1 MPFEKIDK
9 ETEEKTKEAKKGVR
23 IDMLKSK
30 GFSERDAI
38 IKGSKAAKEPLEDEV
53 LEDAAVEDKSYDSA
67 NSYDEPLLV
76 VEESQLGSIPEID
89 SEVHIMATGRVVGI
103 NSKEDGTKCVQ
114 LRLSGIS
121 ADSGGMTGME
131 KMPKMPNMMD
141 EMES

>member
-1 MPFEKIDK
+1 MPYDK
-9 ETEEKTKEAKKGVR
+9 ETLEKTKEAKKGVR

-38 IKGSKAAKEPLEDEV
+38 IKGSKESSVPADAEEDPDEEIV
-53 LEDAAVEDKSYDSA
+53 VENESYDSA
-67 NSYDEPLLV
+67 GSYDEPLLV
-76 VEESQLGSIPEID
+76 VEEAQLGSIPEID

-103 NSKEDGTKCVQ
+103 NTKEDGTKCVQ

-121 ADSGGMTGME
+121 ADSGGMQGME
-131 KMPKMPNMMD
+131 EMPKMPKMMD